1 MTRESGLKP
10 SKPMSIRHPSRQECI
25 DAIPRHAYRLG
36 IDGDGRTHYHAAGT
50 PHRVWVVE
58 DGEVIHRQGL
68 GSESITAWIGH
79 VVEEHYGWEERERV
93 EQPASGR
100 SARRDDCRGGSTRD
114 VPSSRASAPERAAI
128 DCARVPIV
136 TSADV
141 LPPTPERDHWMLEVV
156 VEAVAVPATVL
167 DALANAELSVRDI
180 SPQGQTRVVEAVA

>member
-1 MTRESGLKP
+1 MTRTSGLKP

-79 VVEEHYGWEERERV
+79 VEEHYGWEERERV
-93 EQPASGR
+93 EQPAGE
-100 SARRDDCRGGSTRD
+100 ALVET
-114 VPSSRASAPERAAI
+114 
-128 DCARVPIV
+128 IV
-136 TSADV
+136 AGLNS
-141 LPPTPERDHWMLEVV
+141 
-156 VEAVAVPATVL
+156 
-167 DALANAELSVRDI
+167 
-180 SPQGQTRVVEAVA
+180 

>member
-36 IDGDGRTHYHAAGT
+36 IDGDGRTHYHAGPAPRT
-50 PHRVWVVE
+50 AWVVE

-68 GSESITAWIGH
+68 GSEPI
-79 VVEEHYGWEERERV
+79 VR
-93 EQPASGR
+93 
-100 SARRDDCRGGSTRD
+100 GSTTSPTTTVGKSANRWNSRR
-114 VPSSRASAPERAAI
+114 VRRSSRRLSRAQLVTCTVLARKRTREAAI

>member
-1 MTRESGLKP
+1 MYR
-10 SKPMSIRHPSRQECI
+10 RHPATRVPSRNRRRR
-25 DAIPRHAYRLG
+25 AHPLPRRRHPTPRGSSRTAKSSTDRDSAASPLRRGSATSRNTTVGKSANALNSQRAKRASRRLS
-36 IDGDGRTHYHAAGT
+36 R
-50 PHRVWVVE
+50 
-58 DGEVIHRQGL
+58 
-68 GSESITAWIGH
+68 
-79 VVEEHYGWEERERV
+79 
-93 EQPASGR
+93 
-100 SARRDDCRGGSTRD
+100 GSTRD
-114 VPSSRASAPERAAI
+114 VYRPRAQAHQREAAI